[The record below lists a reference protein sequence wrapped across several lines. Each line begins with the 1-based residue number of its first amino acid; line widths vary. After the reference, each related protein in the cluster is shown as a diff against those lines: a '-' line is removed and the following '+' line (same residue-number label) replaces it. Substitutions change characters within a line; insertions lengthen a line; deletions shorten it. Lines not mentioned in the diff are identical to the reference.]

1 MLRLRHLSL
10 LAALCACHRPAP
22 PYDLESFVPA
32 ALPTDSVVLARL
44 QQQHP
49 CSGDATPIR
58 ADDALPAAERCTLV
72 ATAIAAIHDE
82 QGAPEIAVDLRRFRP
97 SDAGCATVRAEAYRN
112 DRTGEITLARWVVEF
127 PSDIQPSLAVE
138 IDRRTGIARAY
149 RELRE
154 FGYTAGQ
161 LCSIT
166 RPADP

>member
-22 PYDLESFVPA
+22 PCDLESFVPA

-49 CSGDATPIR
+49 CSADAPAPPNR
-58 ADDALPAAERCTLV
+58 ADDTLPAAERCTLV

-82 QGAPEIAVDLRRFRP
+82 QGAADVAGDLRRVRA
-97 SDAGCATVRAEAYRN
+97 SDASCATVRAEAYRN

-138 IDRRTGIARAY
+138 IDRRTGVARAY

-154 FGYTAGQ
+154 FGYTAAQ
-161 LCSIT
+161 LCRIT
-166 RPADP
+166 RPA